1 MAEVVLF
8 HHAQGLTPGVAAFAE
23 DLRAAGHTVHTPDLF
38 EGRTFATLEEG
49 LGHAQSIGFSG
60 GAETGAVTSLPSDG
74 PAARGVVRLLNTA
87 GGRVL
92 CLAGDVDGRVVDY
105 FLRRYGRE
113 PMRID
118 GIDTGSVTW
127 LSPPAV
133 DLVRDHLDAARRAGH
148 PVAVRSS
155 PQVASLIPRMDEP

>member
-1 MAEVVLF
+1 
-8 HHAQGLTPGVAAFAE
+8 
-23 DLRAAGHTVHTPDLF
+23 
-38 EGRTFATLEEG
+38 
-49 LGHAQSIGFSG
+49 
-60 GAETGAVTSLPSDG
+60 VTSLPSDG

-127 LSPPAV
+127 LSPPAR
-133 DLVRDHLDAARRAGH
+133 DLVRDHLEAARRAGH

-155 PQVASLIPRMDEP
+155 PQVASLIPRTDEP